1 MTREEAKYFW
11 PIIKAY
17 SEGKTTQYLLPE
29 GRWVDVIDNFL
40 FDNSHERYRIKQNP
54 KYRQFKTKDECFDEM
69 QKHKPFGWIKN
80 KNTNR
85 LYNVTSIYEDKLVVR
100 IATDDFLATLS
111 DLFYNFVFTD
121 GTPFGIKDND

>member
-17 SEGKTTQYLLPE
+17 SEGKTIQYLLSE
-29 GRWVDVIDNFL
+29 DQWIDVTWNFL
-40 FDNSHERYRIKQNP
+40 FDNSNERYRIKQNT
-54 KYRQFKTKDECFDEM
+54 KYRKFKTKDECFGEM
-69 QKHKPFGWIKN
+69 QKHQPFGWIKN

-111 DLFYNFVFTD
+111 DLFNNFVFID
-121 GTPFGIKDND
+121 GTPFGIECNN

>member
-1 MTREEAKYFW
+1 MTQEEAKHFW

-17 SEGKTTQYLLPE
+17 SEGKTIQYLLPE
-29 GRWVDVIDNFL
+29 GRWVDVHENFL

-54 KYRQFKTKDECFDEM
+54 KYRKFKTKDECFGEM
-69 QKHKPFGWIKN
+69 QKHQPFGWIKN

-111 DLFYNFVFTD
+111 DLFNNFVFTD
-121 GTPFGIKDND
+121 GTPFGIECNN